1 MSEQILV
8 TGNMGYIGPVLGKY
22 LREENNRRL
31 IKGIDIGYF
40 QNDIFDARA
49 NYDRYYDMQYFK
61 DVREI
66 GASDL
71 SNISTVVALSAIS
84 NDPMGESFKNPTYSI
99 NFTSVVEAAKL
110 AKASGVKRFIF
121 ASSCSVYGEG
131 GQIAKTE
138 NDDLKPLTAYAKSK
152 INCEKQ
158 LEIIANRDFQVVCLR
173 FATACGYSP
182 RLRLDLVLN
191 DFVWTA
197 LSKGK
202 VEVLS
207 DGTPLRPLIDVTDM
221 SRAIDWSIGYH
232 FQEAFAVL
240 NCGYN
245 SCNYSVR
252 ELAEQVAESCSAS
265 VSVNLNAAPDR
276 RSYRVNFTQF
286 EELSGFSSPLVDL
299 TGSIKN
305 LKKAIKNY
313 FEMNGNHNH
322 HKERY
327 QRLNTL
333 KQLTENK
340 TLTSDLKWMK

>member
-182 RLRLDLVLN
+182 RLRLAIPWSLCRRTLAPSV
-191 DFVWTA
+191 F
-197 LSKGK
+197 
-202 VEVLS
+202 
-207 DGTPLRPLIDVTDM
+207 
-221 SRAIDWSIGYH
+221 SR
-232 FQEAFAVL
+232 
-240 NCGYN
+240 
-245 SCNYSVR
+245 
-252 ELAEQVAESCSAS
+252 
-265 VSVNLNAAPDR
+265 
-276 RSYRVNFTQF
+276 
-286 EELSGFSSPLVDL
+286 
-299 TGSIKN
+299 
-305 LKKAIKNY
+305 
-313 FEMNGNHNH
+313 
-322 HKERY
+322 
-327 QRLNTL
+327 
-333 KQLTENK
+333 
-340 TLTSDLKWMK
+340 